1 MKVIICCI
9 SFLLL
14 TICPSL
20 LAMEGTGVALKVSL
34 SGKIYKRFSFVLEE
48 DIRPRDDF
56 REAGWF
62 LTTGEINYRILP
74 NLRAGAGYMSLVR
87 YKASEEVRNRY
98 YLYASGSHRFGAFKI
113 AIRERFQSTYRKNC
127 LHPTNYL
134 RSMLTLSYRI
144 ASSRFE
150 PFNNVGYN
158 GKMRADKIRYSAGC
172 DYRMDTKNYIQ
183 LYYRY
188 HTFNVYD
195 PINYRHGIGL
205 TYSHRF

>member
-14 TICPSL
+14 SICPSL

-113 AIRERFQSTYRKNC
+113 AIRSAFRARTGKIACIR
-127 LHPTNYL
+127 PTTSAACSPSPTGSPLQDLNL
-134 RSMLTLSYRI
+134 SSM
-144 ASSRFE
+144 
-150 PFNNVGYN
+150 
-158 GKMRADKIRYSAGC
+158 
-172 DYRMDTKNYIQ
+172 
-183 LYYRY
+183 
-188 HTFNVYD
+188 
-195 PINYRHGIGL
+195 
-205 TYSHRF
+205 

>member
-14 TICPSL
+14 SICPSL

-113 AIRERFQSTYRKNC
+113 GDPGALSEHVQEKLPASDQ
-127 LHPTNYL
+127 LPPQHAHPL
-134 RSMLTLSYRI
+134 LPDRL
-144 ASSRFE
+144 F
-150 PFNNVGYN
+150 
-158 GKMRADKIRYSAGC
+158 KI
-172 DYRMDTKNYIQ
+172 
-183 LYYRY
+183 
-188 HTFNVYD
+188 
-195 PINYRHGIGL
+195 
-205 TYSHRF
+205 

>member
-14 TICPSL
+14 SICPSL

-74 NLRAGAGYMSLVR
+74 NLR
-87 YKASEEVRNRY
+87 
-98 YLYASGSHRFGAFKI
+98 LYVVSPL
-113 AIRERFQSTYRKNC
+113 Q
-127 LHPTNYL
+127 
-134 RSMLTLSYRI
+134 
-144 ASSRFE
+144 
-150 PFNNVGYN
+150 
-158 GKMRADKIRYSAGC
+158 
-172 DYRMDTKNYIQ
+172 
-183 LYYRY
+183 
-188 HTFNVYD
+188 
-195 PINYRHGIGL
+195 GIGGSAQPVL
-205 TYSHRF
+205 PVRLRFSPVRGI

>member
-14 TICPSL
+14 SICPSL

-87 YKASEEVRNRY
+87 YKASEEVRNGITCTPPVLTGSGHLKLR
-98 YLYASGSHRFGAFKI
+98 SGSAFRARTGKI
-113 AIRERFQSTYRKNC
+113 ACIR
-127 LHPTNYL
+127 PTTSAACSPSPTGSLLQDLNL
-134 RSMLTLSYRI
+134 SSM
-144 ASSRFE
+144 
-150 PFNNVGYN
+150 
-158 GKMRADKIRYSAGC
+158 
-172 DYRMDTKNYIQ
+172 
-183 LYYRY
+183 
-188 HTFNVYD
+188 
-195 PINYRHGIGL
+195 
-205 TYSHRF
+205 

>member
-1 MKVIICCI
+1 RCLDTKTKQSLWEIVSENYHVFMLKVLHFFILLSRSQTPYSAMKVIICCI

-14 TICPSL
+14 SICPSL

-56 REAGWF
+56 REAGLF

-98 YLYASGSHRFGAFKI
+98 YLY
-113 AIRERFQSTYRKNC
+113 
-127 LHPTNYL
+127 
-134 RSMLTLSYRI
+134 
-144 ASSRFE
+144 
-150 PFNNVGYN
+150 
-158 GKMRADKIRYSAGC
+158 
-172 DYRMDTKNYIQ
+172 
-183 LYYRY
+183 
-188 HTFNVYD
+188 
-195 PINYRHGIGL
+195 
-205 TYSHRF
+205 